1 MDECLVPYGLSCPE
15 FTVLSLCLSVMV
27 KVSQPRL
34 QGNIVAGS
42 LIGAMFARSFGV
54 DGMWEG
60 MVTKVGPRVVV
71 WVLV

>member
-1 MDECLVPYGLSCPE
+1 MLYLR
-15 FTVLSLCLSVMV
+15 TYVMV

-34 QGNIVAGS
+34 QGNIIAGS

-60 MVTKVGPRVVV
+60 MVTKVGPRVIV